1 MTAVSRLTRQGLL
14 IIVTAAVI
22 LELTA
27 IVQFYYAQVGLR
39 AEANLRAESELEST
53 GLEIADVM
61 DQAETA
67 VRNTAWM
74 VRFML
79 PQPDSLA
86 PMTVRLVENNPV
98 IYGSTIALEPG
109 YYPNRERLFSPYSSR
124 RDGEV
129 HTKMLSSDTYD
140 YTEME
145 WYTQV
150 GPEGKWSEPY
160 FDTGGGEKLMTTFS
174 YPVRDDSGRQV
185 GVLTAD
191 VALDW
196 LTDLVGN
203 VKVYPRAFSM
213 LFSRTGQIMVCP
225 EETLVMHKSVMEVTA
240 SMEDTEARRVGD
252 SILAGKSGNIPI
264 RYGKSVNDVFFAPVE
279 RAGWSMAIVIPHDEI
294 YRGVKRV
301 GMVVGILQLLGLLM
315 LALILY
321 RTIAG
326 QRKLK
331 KVEERKE
338 KIENEL
344 QIASA
349 IQSSMLPKV
358 YPPFPERNDLDVYGI
373 VVPAREVGGDL
384 IDFYIR
390 DDRLFICIGDVSG
403 KGVPASLFMSMTR
416 SMFRTVSARE
426 NSPARIVA
434 AMNDSMAELNES
446 NMFVTFFA
454 GILDL
459 PTGSLH
465 YCNAGHNAPII
476 VSTDGSVRDL
486 PVRPNLP
493 LSIQGG
499 MKYTAQDDILHPG
512 DTLFLF
518 TDGVTEAEDP
528 HHALF
533 GEDRLR
539 EVLRNT
545 AGESAQTQ
553 VERVSEAVAVH
564 AAGAGQSDDQTLLS
578 VRFLGHPSGKPPVRR
593 IRLNNDIRQIHHLAG
608 FIETIADDV
617 ELDRTTALQLN
628 LALEE
633 AVTNVIMY
641 AYPSGTNGIV
651 DIEAVIGPD
660 ALLFTVSDIGKPFDP
675 TAVEEVDTSLSAEE
689 RSIGGLGIHLVRK
702 IMDAVSYA
710 RIDGRNVLTLKK
722 NR

>member
-79 PQPDSLA
+79 SQPDSLA
-86 PMTVRLVENNPV
+86 SMTVRLVENNPV

-124 RDGEV
+124 KDGEV
-129 HTKMLSSDTYD
+129 HTKMLGSDTYD

-150 GPEGKWSEPY
+150 GAEGNWSEPY

-403 KGVPASLFMSMTR
+403 KGVPASLFMSVTR

-528 HHALF
+528 HQALF

-675 TAVEEVDTSLSAEE
+675 TAAEEVDTSLSAEE